1 MKGILIEYNHLYNV
15 KIYSRRNMSSQ
26 EELVSE
32 FNASVEEDLKK
43 RKRSIEEGEA
53 LDIEINRRMD
63 AEEIGVTLG
72 TDHNVGVLMLGLAT
86 VFTLIALYMI
96 FGVSP
101 DRIIG

>member
-1 MKGILIEYNHLYNV
+1 
-15 KIYSRRNMSSQ
+15 MSSQ
-26 EELVSE
+26 EDLVSE

-53 LDIEINRRMD
+53 LDKEISRRMD

>member
-1 MKGILIEYNHLYNV
+1 
-15 KIYSRRNMSSQ
+15 MSSQ
-26 EELVSE
+26 EDLVSE
-32 FNASVEEDLKK
+32 YNASVEEDLNK

-53 LDIEINRRMD
+53 LDKEISRRMD

-86 VFTLIALYMI
+86 VITLIALYMI

>member
-15 KIYSRRNMSSQ
+15 KIFSRRNMSSQ
-26 EELVSE
+26 EDLVSE
-32 FNASVEEDLKK
+32 FNASVEEDLNK

-53 LDIEINRRMD
+53 LDKEISRRMD

-86 VFTLIALYMI
+86 VITLIALYMI

>member
-1 MKGILIEYNHLYNV
+1 
-15 KIYSRRNMSSQ
+15 MSSQ

-53 LDIEINRRMD
+53 LDKEISRRMD

>member
-32 FNASVEEDLKK
+32 FKASVEEDLNK

-53 LDIEINRRMD
+53 LDKEISRRMD

>member
-1 MKGILIEYNHLYNV
+1 
-15 KIYSRRNMSSQ
+15 MSSQ

-32 FNASVEEDLKK
+32 FNASVEADLNK

-53 LDIEINRRMD
+53 LDKEISRRMD